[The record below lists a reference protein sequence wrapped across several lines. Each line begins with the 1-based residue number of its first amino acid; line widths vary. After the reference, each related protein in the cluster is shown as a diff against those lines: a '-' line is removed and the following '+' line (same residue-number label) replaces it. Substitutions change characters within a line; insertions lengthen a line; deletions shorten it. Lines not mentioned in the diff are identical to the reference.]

1 MHILIV
7 CLVIFKAI
15 FNHAHREFI
24 LNERFEKIRCQDAW
38 RCQFGGISR
47 REKRNIIA
55 VIENALNAIYNWISF
70 IQQNS
75 SANNKV
81 WEFHQFSAD
90 AVYLFL
96 TVFNSMPRL
105 NGNIWMSERKK
116 RATAWMFLRAHK
128 NQFLVCGNLVFSRL
142 LIVCYVT
149 TTNRRRS
156 SYEKR
161 EKFQWIKLAT
171 NTQTHTHTLPDI
183 HNTIL
188 HTKKKCTNPCT
199 CMYHLFYVW
208 YRHMGFCPEK
218 IIDRRI

>member
-1 MHILIV
+1 MQ
-7 CLVIFKAI
+7 
-15 FNHAHREFI
+15 FI
-24 LNERFEKIRCQDAW
+24 IESLLYNRIPVPITKFE
-38 RCQFGGISR
+38 
-47 REKRNIIA
+47 
-55 VIENALNAIYNWISF
+55 
-70 IQQNS
+70 S
-75 SANNKV
+75 SM
-81 WEFHQFSAD
+81 QFSAD

-96 TVFNSMPRL
+96 TVSNSMPRL
-105 NGNIWMSERKK
+105 NGNIWMSARKK

-188 HTKKKCTNPCT
+188 HTKKK
-199 CMYHLFYVW
+199 MYKSVYMYVSLVLCLVSAYGVLSRKNHWQTYLGTSTAKNSFNFYGA
-208 YRHMGFCPEK
+208 M
-218 IIDRRI
+218 